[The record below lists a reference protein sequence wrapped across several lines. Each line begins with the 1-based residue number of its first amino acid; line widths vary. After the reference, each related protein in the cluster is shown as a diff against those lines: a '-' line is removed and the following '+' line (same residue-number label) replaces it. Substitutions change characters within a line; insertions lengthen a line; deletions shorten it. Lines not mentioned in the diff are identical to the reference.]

1 MALGKQGGIAKA
13 PTSTPV
19 IGSKPG
25 GKVVGG
31 GNRKEGVLPKPIA
44 GNSKKPR

>member
-1 MALGKQGGIAKA
+1 MALGKQGGIAKPITSA
-13 PTSTPV
+13 PI

-31 GNRKEGVLPKPIA
+31 GNRKEGMLPKPIA

>member
-13 PTSTPV
+13 PTSV
-19 IGSKPG
+19 AKVGNKPA

-31 GNRKEGVLPKPIA
+31 GKTAVGVAPKGIA

>member
-1 MALGKQGGIAKA
+1 MLGKQGGIAKA
-13 PTSTPV
+13 PVHGPKTAA
-19 IGSKPG
+19 KNG

-31 GNRKEGVLPKPIA
+31 GNVAKGVVVKPIA

>member
-13 PTSTPV
+13 PTLPPKESST
-19 IGSKPG
+19 S
-25 GKVVGG
+25 GKKVGG
-31 GNRKEGVLPKPIA
+31 GMRAEGVKVKPIS